1 MKKEYYRHRLPHFHT
16 PGQTYFI
23 TWCLQS
29 AIPAHALRDYTFE
42 IESLKKKMELAQK
55 GISHTNQFQTLKE
68 EYRIMRKKYMKA
80 LHDFLDNEKDPEVDL
95 SKPENSHIIS
105 NSLLYWE
112 NEKLRNLAFS
122 VMPNHVHWVV
132 EVYDKNGVGELV
144 YLQDLLY
151 SIKRYSATQI
161 NRLENRSGRLW
172 QKESF
177 DTTVRD
183 EHHLQKAVIYTLNNP
198 VKAGLSSEWERWPGN
213 WVNEEYR
220 EIMD

>member
-1 MKKEYYRHRLPHFHT
+1 MKKEHYRHRLPHFHS

-29 AIPAHALRDYTFE
+29 ATPRHALGKYTFE
-42 IESLKKKMELAQK
+42 LESLQKKMELAKK
-55 GISHTNQFQTLKE
+55 GISHIDKIQLLKE

-80 LHDFLDNEKDPEVDL
+80 LHDFLDDDKYPEVDL
-95 SKPENSHIIS
+95 SKPENSRIIS

-112 NEKLRNLAFS
+112 NEKLRNLAIL

-132 EVYDKNGVGELV
+132 EAFDKDRFGELV
-144 YLQDLLY
+144 YLQDVLY
-151 SIKRYSATQI
+151 SIKRFSAARI
-161 NRLENRSGRLW
+161 NRQENRSGRLW

-177 DTTVRD
+177 DTTIRD
-183 EHHLQKAVIYTLNNP
+183 EDHLQKSIIYTLNNP
-198 VKAGLSSEWERWPGN
+198 LKAGLCCEWKEWPGN